1 MDPTSTY
8 LFILIAE
15 LLAIYVKNSK
25 DIRSLNVLGT
35 RVLISQ
41 LADDSTLFLSD
52 AEQIP
57 VAINLVSRFSK
68 ASGLQLNLKKCELI
82 ALHNH
87 AESHLFNIPLK
98 NEIKY
103 LGIVITK
110 DPKIREKRNLIDNM
124 KKKSKYFKYVGS
136 KGYLYIWK
144 NSHTESEALSRLIY
158 LAFSLSISDSWIKD
172 INQIQYKF
180 IWKNKHHYIR
190 KSDVVKPINEGG
202 LNVMDF
208 DVMNGTLKLRW
219 LQAFLR
225 NKHSA
230 WFSFSSKIFDSL
242 GGIDFLLRCDF

>member
-41 LADDSTLFLSD
+41 LADDSTPFLSD

-57 VAINLVSRFSK
+57 VAINLVSHFSK

-124 KKKSKYFKYVGS
+124 KKSQNILNMWVQRDISIFGR
-136 KGYLYIWK
+136 I
-144 NSHTESEALSRLIY
+144 LIQ
-158 LAFSLSISDSWIKD
+158 S
-172 INQIQYKF
+172 Q
-180 IWKNKHHYIR
+180 KHF
-190 KSDVVKPINEGG
+190 PG
-202 LNVMDF
+202 
-208 DVMNGTLKLRW
+208 
-219 LQAFLR
+219 
-225 NKHSA
+225 
-230 WFSFSSKIFDSL
+230 
-242 GGIDFLLRCDF
+242 